1 MLVSLCLFLFAMK
14 YVTAVLFEPSS
25 QSKWTSMYSSF
36 FFFCPTGFGHE
47 PRFHYD
53 DTCVVP
59 ETLEGKTDIGPPN

>member
-1 MLVSLCLFLFAMK
+1 
-14 YVTAVLFEPSS
+14 
-25 QSKWTSMYSSF
+25 MYSRFVIFFFF

-59 ETLEGKTDIGPPN
+59 ETLEGKTDIGQSDFELKMARFL